1 MSVVTA
7 KVYKD
12 KIVIAADSIM
22 CRGWSKQT
30 NHDFVKM
37 ERINDMIIGGV
48 GEAQETS
55 LMWHYMQT
63 HRPAEATE
71 KSILEFIIEFS
82 TWKNNQIS
90 SSAVDNTYLMAYDG
104 KLFYIQNMFVYEIS
118 EYQAI
123 GAGEDFANAAMY
135 LGHSSR
141 EAVKVACDLS
151 CMVAEPILELTM
163 DIKG

>member
-1 MSVVTA
+1 
-7 KVYKD
+7 
-12 KIVIAADSIM
+12 
-22 CRGWSKQT
+22 
-30 NHDFVKM
+30 
-37 ERINDMIIGGV
+37 
-48 GEAQETS
+48 
-55 LMWHYMQT
+55 MQT

-90 SSAVDNTYLMAYDG
+90 SSTVDNTYLMAYDG
-104 KLFYIQNMFVYEIS
+104 KLFYINNMFVYEIS

-123 GAGEDFANAAMY
+123 GAGEDFANAALY
-135 LGHSSR
+135 LGHSPR

-163 DIKG
+163 DIKEKII